1 MACASPAADSGSPTT
16 RRPGF
21 HSATS
26 DATSSKRVTA
36 PSGWAVRSSGSPTAI
51 PIRFRPKSKAR
62 TVRPRRSGMS
72 RFILQPRE
80 VEAEEL
86 HRRRQPLLGRS
97 VEQDAV
103 ARLDREPGVL
113 RQLVL
118 ELARGPARVAERDE
132 QLLRALAAAHRF
144 EYVLRGGKADMG
156 PDPQRRLPVA

>member
-1 MACASPAADSGSPTT
+1 MACGLPATDTGRPTT
-16 RRPGF
+16 RWPGF

-51 PIRFRPKSKAR
+51 PMRFRPKSKAR

-86 HRRRQPLLGRS
+86 HRRRQPRLGRR
-97 VEQDAV
+97 VEENAV

-118 ELARGPARVAERDE
+118 QLARRPARVAPPAEK
-132 QLLRALAAAHRF
+132 LL
-144 EYVLRGGKADMG
+144 
-156 PDPQRRLPVA
+156 